1 VARDRLNPELL
12 TFAGMSQAVA
22 VESLVYVSGQVA
34 LGSDGTIIGLGDPQ
48 AQAEQ
53 CFHNLRRVLAA
64 GDFELRHV
72 VKLTCFLTDV
82 AHFAAY
88 AAVKQR
94 LFADHPPATTT
105 VIVAALLDPEMLM
118 EVEAVAIGGP

>member
-1 VARDRLNPELL
+1 
-12 TFAGMSQAVA
+12 MSQAVA

-64 GDFELRHV
+64 GDFELR
-72 VKLTCFLTDV
+72 DV